1 MKDAENA
8 DARIAIIFDMDG
20 VLIDSEPHWKIV
32 EIEIFR
38 ELGVPLTEAMTQQ
51 TTGLRMDACVEYWRE
66 RYPFA
71 GDAAEISAEI
81 TGKMADWARSSGQAL
96 PGVSAAIAATRRQGI
111 PLGLA
116 TSSDFS
122 LIEAVVERLDLE
134 GAFSA
139 IASASEVD
147 CGKPDP
153 AVYQLCARRLGQTV
167 DQCIAI
173 EDSVA
178 GVQSATRAGMK
189 CIAVGEATASRD
201 DLLGAG
207 ATNWLAS
214 LEDLDPA
221 ALSHPGGRS
230 ALSSSGPEA
239 PS

>member
-1 MKDAENA
+1 MKDPQNS
-8 DARIAIIFDMDG
+8 DAGIAIIFDMDG
-20 VLIDSEPHWKIV
+20 VMIDSEPTWKIA

-38 ELGVPLTEAMTQQ
+38 KLGVPLTEAMTQQ

-71 GDAAEISAEI
+71 GDAAEISAET
-81 TGKMADWARSSGQAL
+81 TGKIADWARASGAPL
-96 PGVSAAIAATRRQGI
+96 PGVATAIAVMRRQGI

-122 LIEAVVERLDLE
+122 LIEAVLQRLDL
-134 GAFSA
+134 GDAFSA

-153 AVYQLCARRLGQTV
+153 AVYQLCARRLGCAA

-189 CIAVGEATASRD
+189 CIAVGQATASKD

-207 ATNWLAS
+207 ATRWLAS
-214 LEDLDPA
+214 LEDLGVDT
-221 ALSHPGGRS
+221 LSELSG
-230 ALSSSGPEA
+230 LSSSGPEA

>member
-1 MKDAENA
+1 MKDPQNS
-8 DARIAIIFDMDG
+8 DAGIAIIFDMDG
-20 VLIDSEPHWKIV
+20 VMIDSEPTWKIAEV
-32 EIEIFR
+32 EIFR
-38 ELGVPLTEAMTQQ
+38 KLGVPLTEAMTQQ

-81 TGKMADWARSSGQAL
+81 TGKMAEWARSSGAAL
-96 PGVSAAIAATRRQGI
+96 PGVSAAIAAMRRQGI
-111 PLGLA
+111 LLGLA

-122 LIEAVVERLDLE
+122 LIEAVLERLDLE
-134 GAFSA
+134 DAFSA
-139 IASASEVD
+139 IASASEVE

-153 AVYQLCARRLGQTV
+153 AVYQLCARRLGYAA
-167 DQCIAI
+167 DRCIAI

-178 GVQSATRAGMK
+178 GVQSATGGGMK

-207 ATNWLAS
+207 ATRWLAS
-214 LEDLDPA
+214 LEDLDIDTLGE
-221 ALSHPGGRS
+221 LSG
-230 ALSSSGPEA
+230 LSSSGPEA

>member
-1 MKDAENA
+1 MKEAKSAEA
-8 DARIAIIFDMDG
+8 GIAIIFDMDG
-20 VLIDSEPHWKIV
+20 VLIDSEPNWKIAEV
-32 EIEIFR
+32 EIFR

-51 TTGLRMDACVEYWRE
+51 TTGLRMDACVEYWRK

-81 TGKMADWARSSGQAL
+81 TGKVADWARSSGAPL
-96 PGVSAAIAATRRQGI
+96 PGVATAIAVVRRLGI

-122 LIEAVVERLDLE
+122 LIEAVLQRLDLE
-134 GAFSA
+134 DAFSA

-147 CGKPDP
+147 SGKPDP
-153 AVYQLCARRLGQTV
+153 AVYQLCARRLGYTA

-178 GVQSATRAGMK
+178 GVQSATRSGMK

-207 ATNWLAS
+207 ATLWLAS
-214 LEDLDPA
+214 LEDLGVDTLGELSGLSSTGPA
-221 ALSHPGGRS
+221 A
-230 ALSSSGPEA
+230 

>member
-1 MKDAENA
+1 MKTAKNAESG
-8 DARIAIIFDMDG
+8 IAIIFDMDG
-20 VLIDSEPHWKIV
+20 VLIDSEPNWKIAEV
-32 EIEIFR
+32 EIFR
-38 ELGVPLTEAMTQQ
+38 ELGVPLTEAMTRQ
-51 TTGLRMDACVEYWRE
+51 TTGLRIDACVEYWRE
-66 RYPFA
+66 RYPFG

-81 TGKMADWARSSGQAL
+81 TGKMADWARSSGAPL
-96 PGVSAAIAATRRQGI
+96 PGVATAIAIVRRQRI

-122 LIEAVVERLDLE
+122 LIEAVLERLDLE
-134 GAFSA
+134 DAFSA

-153 AVYQLCARRLGQTV
+153 AVYRLCARRLGYAA

-178 GVQSATRAGMK
+178 GVQSATGAGMK

-207 ATNWLAS
+207 ATGWLAS
-214 LEDLDPA
+214 LEDLDIDTLGE
-221 ALSHPGGRS
+221 LSG
-230 ALSSSGPEA
+230 LSSSGPEA

>member
-1 MKDAENA
+1 MKDAKNA
-8 DARIAIIFDMDG
+8 ESGIAIIFDMDG
-20 VLIDSEPHWKIV
+20 VLIDSEPNWKIAEV
-32 EIEIFR
+32 EIFR

-81 TGKMADWARSSGQAL
+81 TGKVADWARSSGAPL
-96 PGVSAAIAATRRQGI
+96 PGVATAIAVVRRQGI

-122 LIEAVVERLDLE
+122 LIEAVLQRLDLE
-134 GAFSA
+134 DAFSA

-153 AVYQLCARRLGQTV
+153 AVYELCARRLGHAA

-178 GVQSATRAGMK
+178 GVQSATGAGMK

-207 ATNWLAS
+207 ATGWLAS
-214 LEDLDPA
+214 LEDLDVDTLGE
-221 ALSHPGGRS
+221 LSG
-230 ALSSSGPEA
+230 LSSSGPAA